1 MGQGMLAKSVW
12 ATSPPLVY
20 FQFESII
27 AFKLKVGEADRFC
40 IAHEAALRL
49 ESNPM
54 RNTKEQG
61 MAADLWFE
69 DLHRGGD
76 EVLARGSRLA
86 GGLRA
91 LGVAEGDVVAVLM
104 RNDAPYLDVM
114 QACRIAGCYY
124 CPINWH
130 FTADEVGYLLADS
143 GAKVLVAHAD
153 LLERVR
159 AAVPAGMPVLAVGQE
174 AGGHPAQQAAGD
186 GGLTVH
192 PYEAWLAGQLPYDG
206 PRVAPRG
213 HMAYTSGTT
222 GRPKGVLR
230 APVPLDRLE
239 AQQAAMRAVV
249 AQVYGIVPGCRAL
262 MSAPLYHSA
271 PSVFMQQALQM
282 AERVVLTPRFDA
294 EQVLALIERHRIDVV
309 YLVPIMYV
317 RLLKL
322 PAEVRARYDLSSLRF
337 VASTGSPCAPEVKRA
352 MLDWFGPVIHE
363 TYASSEAGLITVATP
378 DDALA
383 RPGTAGRPVG
393 EGQVRILREDG
404 SPCASGEIGLVYV
417 RQPAY
422 PDFTYRNNDEA
433 RRAIERDGLVTLGDM
448 GYVDEDGYLFICD
461 RASDMVISGGVNIY
475 PAEIEH
481 ELVRYPGVADC
492 VVFGVPDDEF
502 GERLLAVVEPVPGHR
517 IDEAEVVAWLR
528 GRLSGFKVP
537 RNVVVAERLP
547 RDETGKLAKRR
558 LREPY
563 WQGRSRR
570 V

>member
-1 MGQGMLAKSVW
+1 
-12 ATSPPLVY
+12 
-20 FQFESII
+20 
-27 AFKLKVGEADRFC
+27 
-40 IAHEAALRL
+40 
-49 ESNPM
+49 
-54 RNTKEQG
+54 
-61 MAADLWFE
+61 MAADLWFQ
-69 DLHRGGD
+69 DLHRSG
-76 EVLARGSRLA
+76 ETLTARGSRLA

-104 RNDAPYLDVM
+104 RNDAPYADVIH
-114 QACRIAGCYY
+114 ACRLAGCYY

-130 FTADEVGYLLADS
+130 FTADEVGYLLRDS
-143 GAKVLVAHAD
+143 GARVVIAHAD
-153 LLERVR
+153 LLPAVR
-159 AAVPAGMPVLAVGQE
+159 AAVPEGVPVLAVGQE
-174 AGGHPAQQAAGD
+174 GD
-186 GGLTVH
+186 GGDAL
-192 PYEAWLAGQLPYDG
+192 PYEAWLEAQAPYDG

-230 APVPLDRLE
+230 EAVPLDRLD
-239 AQQAAMRAVV
+239 AQQAAMRDVV

-262 MSAPLYHSA
+262 MPAPLYHSA
-271 PSVFMQQALQM
+271 PSVFAQQALVQG
-282 AERVVLTPRFDA
+282 ELLVLTARFDA
-294 EQVLALIERHRIDVV
+294 EEVLALIERHRIDVL

-322 PAEVRARYDLSSLRF
+322 PAEVRERYDLSSVRF
-337 VASTGSPCAPEVKRA
+337 VASTGSPCAPDIKRA

-378 DDALA
+378 ADALA
-383 RPGTAGRPVG
+383 RPGTAGRAVNA
-393 EGQVRILREDG
+393 GQVRILSEDG
-404 SPCASGEIGLVYV
+404 TACAPGEIGLVYV

-422 PDFTYRNNDEA
+422 PDFTYRNNDAA

-448 GYVDEDGYLFICD
+448 GYLDEDGYLFICD

-492 VVFGVPDDEF
+492 VVFGVPDDEY
-502 GERLLAVVEPVPGHR
+502 GERLLAVVEPVPGQR
-517 IDEAEVVAWLR
+517 IDEADVIAWLR
-528 GRLSGFKVP
+528 ERLSGFKVP
-537 RNVVVAERLP
+537 RTVVVAERLP

-563 WQGRSRR
+563 WEGRTRR

>member
-1 MGQGMLAKSVW
+1 
-12 ATSPPLVY
+12 
-20 FQFESII
+20 
-27 AFKLKVGEADRFC
+27 
-40 IAHEAALRL
+40 
-49 ESNPM
+49 
-54 RNTKEQG
+54 
-61 MAADLWFE
+61 MAADLWFQ
-69 DLHRGGD
+69 DIHRSAD
-76 EVLARGSRLA
+76 ELIARGSRLA

-91 LGVAEGDVVAVLM
+91 LGLVEGDVVAVLL
-104 RNDAPYLDVM
+104 RNDAPYVDVIH
-114 QACRIAGCYY
+114 ACRLAGCYY

-130 FTADEVGYLLADS
+130 FTADEVGYLLRDS
-143 GAKVLVAHAD
+143 GARVLIVHAD
-153 LLERVR
+153 LLDAVR
-159 AAVPAGMPVLAVGQE
+159 AAVPEGMPVLA
-174 AGGHPAQQAAGD
+174 AGGDGAIDGAQ
-186 GGLTVH
+186 
-192 PYEAWLAGQLPYDG
+192 PYESWLDAQPPYDG

-230 APVPLDRLE
+230 DPVPLEQLDT
-239 AQQAAMRAVV
+239 QQAAMRDVV

-262 MSAPLYHSA
+262 MPAPLYHSA
-271 PSVFMQQALQM
+271 PSVFAQQALVQG
-282 AERVVLTPRFDA
+282 ERLVLMPRFDA
-294 EQVLALIERHRIDVV
+294 EQVLALIEQHRIEVV

-322 PAEVRARYDLSSLRF
+322 PREVRERYDVSSLRF
-337 VASTGSPCAPEVKRA
+337 VASTGSPCAPDVKRA

-378 DDALA
+378 ADALS
-383 RPGTAGRPVG
+383 RPGTAGRAVNA
-393 EGQVRILREDG
+393 GQVRILQEDG
-404 SPCASGEIGLVYV
+404 TPCGQGEIGLVYV

-422 PDFTYRNNDEA
+422 PDFTYRNNDAA

-448 GYVDEDGYLFICD
+448 GYLDEDGYLFICD

-492 VVFGVPDDEF
+492 VVFGVPDDEY
-502 GERLLAVVEPVPGHR
+502 GERLLAVVEPVPGQR
-517 IDEAEVVAWLR
+517 IDEGEVIAWLR
-528 GRLSGFKVP
+528 ERLSGFKVP
-537 RNVVVAERLP
+537 RTVVIAERLP